1 MERIQPRRTRGIT
14 SSAVRLWGLLFVL
27 LGVVGKT
34 VIQNRILG
42 LSQPGGPGLEA
53 LLEENPG
60 MMGYVTAAVVLM
72 TLETCAVPIF
82 AFLISNGMQHTGSV
96 KRYML
101 RVLGIAVL
109 TEVPYNLVV
118 SDRWLDF
125 TSRNPMFGLVFAMI
139 AINFCIEYPEKNLKH
154 RLIRLFVT
162 VCSAIWCGM
171 LRISYGGALVLIAGV
186 LWAFRAK
193 PSYRNLA
200 GALTT
205 VVCSLSSMFF
215 VAAPM
220 GFMAIMLHNGEEGEQ
235 NRYVSY
241 LAYPLILLTVF
252 LAGKFLM

>member
-14 SSAVRLWGLLFVL
+14 SGGVRLWGMLFVV
-27 LGVVGKT
+27 LGVVGKSL
-34 VIQNRILG
+34 IQNRILG
-42 LSQPGGPGLEA
+42 MSQPGGVNLEA
-53 LLEENPG
+53 LLEANPD

-96 KRYML
+96 KQYML
-101 RVLGIAVL
+101 RVLGVAAL
-109 TEVPYNLVV
+109 AEVPYNLVV
-118 SDRWLDF
+118 SDKLLDF
-125 TSRNPMFGLVFAMI
+125 GSRNPVFGLVFAMI
-139 AINFCIEYPEKNLKH
+139 AISFCMEYPEKTLKH

-171 LRISYGGALVLIAGV
+171 LRIAYGGALVIIAGV

-200 GALTT
+200 GA
-205 VVCSLSSMFF
+205 VASVACSLSSMFF

-220 GFMAIMLHNGEEGEQ
+220 GFMAIMLHNGEEGET
-235 NRYVSY
+235 NRYVNY
-241 LAYPLILLTVF
+241 LAYPAVLLAVF
-252 LAGKFLM
+252 LIGRFLM

>member
-14 SSAVRLWGLLFVL
+14 SGGVRLWGMLFVV
-27 LGVVGKT
+27 LGVVGKSL
-34 VIQNRILG
+34 IQNRILG
-42 LSQPGGPGLEA
+42 MSQPGGVNLEA
-53 LLEENPG
+53 LLEANPD

-96 KRYML
+96 KQYML
-101 RVLGIAVL
+101 RVLGVAAL
-109 TEVPYNLVV
+109 AEVPYNLVV
-118 SDRWLDF
+118 SDKLLDF
-125 TSRNPMFGLVFAMI
+125 GSRNPVFGLVFAMI
-139 AINFCIEYPEKNLKH
+139 AISFCMEYPEKTLKH

-171 LRISYGGALVLIAGV
+171 LRIAYGGALVIIAGV

-200 GALTT
+200 GA
-205 VVCSLSSMFF
+205 VASVACSLSSMFF

-220 GFMAIMLHNGEEGEQ
+220 GFMAIMLHNGEEGDA
-235 NRYVSY
+235 NRYVNY
-241 LAYPLILLTVF
+241 LAYPAVLLAVF
-252 LAGKFLM
+252 LIGRFLM